1 MLLSNITVNYSFYI
15 FSWFVSENLRPSD
28 LEQKLPNLAPDA
40 KGALVINHPPDLLLP
55 TGTEQVLTL
64 RRQTYDY
71 HLNIAIKEVEE
82 DILSDFAR
90 IGKI

>member
-1 MLLSNITVNYSFYI
+1 M
-15 FSWFVSENLRPSD
+15 ER
-28 LEQKLPNLAPDA
+28 KLPNLARNA
-40 KGALVINHPPDLLLP
+40 ERVLVINHPPDLVLP
-55 TGTEQVLTL
+55 TGTEEVLTL

>member
-1 MLLSNITVNYSFYI
+1 
-15 FSWFVSENLRPSD
+15 

-40 KGALVINHPPDLLLP
+40 EGALVINHPPDLLLP

-64 RRQTYDY
+64 RRQTYDF
-71 HLNIAIKEVEE
+71 HVCIKEVEE